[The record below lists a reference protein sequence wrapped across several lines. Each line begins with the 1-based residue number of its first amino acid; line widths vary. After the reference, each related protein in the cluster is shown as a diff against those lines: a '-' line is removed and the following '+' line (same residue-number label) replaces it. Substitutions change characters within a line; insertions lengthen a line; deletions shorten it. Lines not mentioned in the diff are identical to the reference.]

1 MNTVG
6 CEVFERLA
14 ARTDVEAA
22 VERWAAC
29 YQLGGSQAKTPDS
42 SSQTISSA
50 NLINMIESSPSR
62 AMFGDDV
69 STGPTLCIARALI
82 GRFHE

>member
-50 NLINMIESSPSR
+50 NLINMI
-62 AMFGDDV
+62 
-69 STGPTLCIARALI
+69 
-82 GRFHE
+82 